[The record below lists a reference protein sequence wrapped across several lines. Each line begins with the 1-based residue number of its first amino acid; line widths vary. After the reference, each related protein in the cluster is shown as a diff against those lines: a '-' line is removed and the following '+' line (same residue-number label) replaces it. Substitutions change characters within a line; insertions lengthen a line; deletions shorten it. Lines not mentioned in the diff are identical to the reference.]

1 MQQQNSVN
9 TPQPS
14 GKKSAPKGDNR
25 KMMLWIIIALAVAIV
40 GLGAWFIISST
51 SQKRALEEAIA
62 LKEQAELDASEREL
76 QNAYDELNNQFS
88 NLENQRNL
96 VLDDSVKRD
105 LQMKYDNA
113 RLQVERLQQELRNQ
127 QNMSAA
133 EIKRLKDEIA
143 TLRELL
149 RHYVEEINRLQLEND
164 SLRTENAQIRD
175 HNRQLSSQVQETS
188 RQNQQLN
195 ERMTLAERLN
205 VTGLSL
211 TALNKK
217 GKPEKKVEKAKQLRV
232 IFTIPQNNSTPVGA
246 KTIYMR
252 ITSPSGQ
259 LLGNAGTFSFEGANV
274 SYTAK
279 TVVEYSGE
287 EIAGITI
294 YWDVNTALTAGQY
307 TVELFADN
315 FRLTSRSFELK

>member
-1 MQQQNSVN
+1 MQEQN
-9 TPQPS
+9 TTQAPQPS
-14 GKKSAPKGDNR
+14 GKKAAPKGDNR
-25 KMMLWIIIALAVAIV
+25 KMMLWIIIALAAAVV

-76 QNAYDELNNQFS
+76 QNAYDELNNQFADI
-88 NLENQRNL
+88 ENGRNL
-96 VLDDSVKRD
+96 ILDDSVKRD

-143 TLRELL
+143 TLRDLL

-164 SLRTENAQIRD
+164 SLRTENQQIRD
-175 HNRQLSSQVQETS
+175 TNRQLSSQVQETS
-188 RQNQQLN
+188 RQNQQLS

-217 GKPEKKVEKAKQLRV
+217 GKNEKKVAKAKQLRV

-246 KTIYMR
+246 KTIYLR

-274 SYTAK
+274 PYTAK
-279 TVVEYSGE
+279 TVIEYAGE

>member
-1 MQQQNSVN
+1 MLQHDTENKTQQQDRKPANN
-9 TPQPS
+9 
-14 GKKSAPKGDNR
+14 GDNR
-25 KMMLWIIIALAVAIV
+25 KLMLWIIIGLAAAIV
-40 GLGAWFIISST
+40 GLGAWFIISSS
-51 SQKRALEEAIA
+51 SQKRALDEAIA

-88 NLENQRNL
+88 NIENGRTL

-105 LQMKYDNA
+105 LTIKYENA

-143 TLRELL
+143 TLRDLL

-175 HNRQLSSQVQETS
+175 RNQQLSSQVQETS

-211 TALNKK
+211 TPLNKK
-217 GKPEKKVEKAKQLRV
+217 GKQEKNVAKAKQLRV
-232 IFTIPQNNSTPVGA
+232 VFTIPQNNSTPVGA
-246 KTIYMR
+246 KTIFLR

-259 LLGNAGTFSFEGANV
+259 LLGNAGSFSFEGASV
-274 SYTAK
+274 PYSAK
-279 TVVEYSGE
+279 TVIEYSGE

>member
-1 MQQQNSVN
+1 MLQHDTENKTQQQGRKPANN
-9 TPQPS
+9 
-14 GKKSAPKGDNR
+14 GDNR
-25 KMMLWIIIALAVAIV
+25 KLMLWIIIGLAAAIV
-40 GLGAWFIISST
+40 GLGAWFIISSS
-51 SQKRALEEAIA
+51 SQKRALDEAIA

-88 NLENQRNL
+88 NIENGRTL

-105 LQMKYDNA
+105 LTIKYENA

-143 TLRELL
+143 TLRDLL

-175 HNRQLSSQVQETS
+175 RNQQLSSQVQETS

-211 TALNKK
+211 TPLNKK
-217 GKPEKKVEKAKQLRV
+217 GKQEKNVAKAKQLRV
-232 IFTIPQNNSTPVGA
+232 VFTIPQNNSTPVGA
-246 KTIYMR
+246 KTIYLR

-259 LLGNAGTFSFEGANV
+259 LLGNAGSFSFEGASV
-274 SYTAK
+274 PYSAK
-279 TVVEYSGE
+279 TVIEYSGE

>member
-1 MQQQNSVN
+1 MQEQN
-9 TPQPS
+9 TTQAPQPQ
-14 GKKSAPKGDNR
+14 GKKAAPKGDNR
-25 KMMLWIIIALAVAIV
+25 KMMLWIIIALAAAVV

-76 QNAYDELNNQFS
+76 QNAYDELNNQFADI
-88 NLENQRNL
+88 ENGRNL
-96 VLDDSVKRD
+96 ILDDSVKRD

-143 TLRELL
+143 TLRDLL

-164 SLRTENAQIRD
+164 SLRTENQQIRD

-188 RQNQQLN
+188 RQNEVLN

-217 GKPEKKVEKAKQLRV
+217 GKVEKKVEKAKQLRV

-246 KTIYMR
+246 KTIFLR

-274 SYTAK
+274 PYTAK
-279 TVVEYSGE
+279 TVIEYAGE

>member
-1 MQQQNSVN
+1 MQEQNTTQS
-9 TPQPS
+9 PQPS

-25 KMMLWIIIALAVAIV
+25 KMMLWIIIALAAAVV

-76 QNAYDELNNQFS
+76 QNAYDELNNQFADI
-88 NLENQRNL
+88 ENGRNL
-96 VLDDSVKRD
+96 ILDDSVKRD
-105 LQMKYDNA
+105 LQIKYENA

-143 TLRELL
+143 TLRDLL

-164 SLRTENAQIRD
+164 SLRTENQQIRD
-175 HNRQLSSQVQETS
+175 TNRQLSSQVQETS
-188 RQNQQLN
+188 RQNQQLS

-217 GKPEKKVEKAKQLRV
+217 GKNEKKVAKAKQLRV

-246 KTIYMR
+246 KTIYLR

-259 LLGNAGTFSFEGANV
+259 LLGNAGTFSFEGASV
-274 SYTAK
+274 PYTAK
-279 TVVEYSGE
+279 TVIEYAGE
-287 EIAGITI
+287 EIAGITM
-294 YWDVNTALTAGQY
+294 YWDVNTALTAGSY

>member
-1 MQQQNSVN
+1 MQEQN
-9 TPQPS
+9 TTQAPQPQ
-14 GKKSAPKGDNR
+14 GKKAAPKGDNR
-25 KMMLWIIIALAVAIV
+25 KMMLWIIIALAAAVV

-76 QNAYDELNNQFS
+76 QNAYDELNNQFADI
-88 NLENQRNL
+88 ENGRNL
-96 VLDDSVKRD
+96 ILDDSVKRD
-105 LQMKYDNA
+105 LQMKYENA

-143 TLRELL
+143 TLRDLL

-175 HNRQLSSQVQETS
+175 HNRQLSSQVQQTS
-188 RQNQQLN
+188 RENEVLN

-217 GKPEKKVEKAKQLRV
+217 GKVEKKVEKAKQLRV

-246 KTIYMR
+246 KTIYLR

-274 SYTAK
+274 PYTAK
-279 TVVEYSGE
+279 TVIEYAGE

>member
-1 MQQQNSVN
+1 MQEQN
-9 TPQPS
+9 TTQAPQPQ
-14 GKKSAPKGDNR
+14 GKKAAPKGDNR
-25 KMMLWIIIALAVAIV
+25 KMMLWIIIALAAAVV

-76 QNAYDELNNQFS
+76 QNAYDELNNQFADI
-88 NLENQRNL
+88 ENGRNL
-96 VLDDSVKRD
+96 ILDDSVKRD
-105 LQMKYDNA
+105 LQMKYENA

-143 TLRELL
+143 TLRDLL

-175 HNRQLSSQVQETS
+175 TNRQLSSQVQETS

-217 GKPEKKVEKAKQLRV
+217 GKVEKKVEKAKQLRI

-246 KTIYMR
+246 KTIYLR

-259 LLGNAGTFSFEGANV
+259 LLGNAGTFSFEGASV
-274 SYTAK
+274 PYTAK
-279 TVVEYSGE
+279 TVIEYAGE

>member
-1 MQQQNSVN
+1 MQEQNTTQS
-9 TPQPS
+9 PQPS
-14 GKKSAPKGDNR
+14 GKKAAPKGDNR
-25 KMMLWIIIALAVAIV
+25 KMMLWIIIALAAAVV

-76 QNAYDELNNQFS
+76 QNAYDELNNQFADI
-88 NLENQRNL
+88 ENGRNL
-96 VLDDSVKRD
+96 ILDDSVKRD
-105 LQMKYDNA
+105 LQIKYENA

-143 TLRELL
+143 TLRDLL

-164 SLRTENAQIRD
+164 SLRTENQQIRD
-175 HNRQLSSQVQETS
+175 TNRQLSSQVQETS
-188 RQNQQLN
+188 RQNQQLS

-217 GKPEKKVEKAKQLRV
+217 GKNEKKVAKAKQLRV

-246 KTIYMR
+246 KTIYLR

-259 LLGNAGTFSFEGANV
+259 LLGNAGTFPFEGASV
-274 SYTAK
+274 PYTAK
-279 TVVEYSGE
+279 TVIEYAGE
-287 EIAGITI
+287 EIAGITM
-294 YWDVNTALTAGQY
+294 YWDVNTALTAGSY

>member
-1 MQQQNSVN
+1 MQKQN
-9 TPQPS
+9 TTQAPQPQ
-14 GKKSAPKGDNR
+14 GKNAAPKGDNR
-25 KMMLWIIIALAVAIV
+25 KMMLWIIIALAASVV

-76 QNAYDELNNQFS
+76 QNAYDELNNQFADI
-88 NLENQRNL
+88 ENGRNL
-96 VLDDSVKRD
+96 ILDDSVKRD
-105 LQMKYDNA
+105 LQMKYENA

-143 TLRELL
+143 TLRDLL

-175 HNRQLSSQVQETS
+175 HNRQLSSQVQQTS
-188 RQNQQLN
+188 RENEVLN

-217 GKPEKKVEKAKQLRV
+217 GKVEKKVEKAKQLRV

-246 KTIYMR
+246 KTIYLR

-274 SYTAK
+274 PYTAK
-279 TVVEYSGE
+279 TVIEYAGE

>member
-1 MQQQNSVN
+1 MQEQN
-9 TPQPS
+9 TTQAPQPQ
-14 GKKSAPKGDNR
+14 GKKAAPKGDNR
-25 KMMLWIIIALAVAIV
+25 KMMLWIIIALAAAVV

-76 QNAYDELNNQFS
+76 QNAYDELNNQFADI
-88 NLENQRNL
+88 ENGRNL
-96 VLDDSVKRD
+96 ILDDSVKRD

-143 TLRELL
+143 TLRDLL

-164 SLRTENAQIRD
+164 SLRTENQQIRD

-188 RQNQQLN
+188 RQNEVLN

-217 GKPEKKVEKAKQLRV
+217 GKVEKKVEKAKQLRV

-246 KTIYMR
+246 KTIYLR
-252 ITSPSGQ
+252 ITSPTGQ

-274 SYTAK
+274 PYTAK
-279 TVVEYSGE
+279 TVIEYAGE

>member
-1 MQQQNSVN
+1 MQEQN
-9 TPQPS
+9 TTQAPQPQ
-14 GKKSAPKGDNR
+14 GKKAAPKGDNR
-25 KMMLWIIIALAVAIV
+25 KMMLWIIIALAAAVV

-76 QNAYDELNNQFS
+76 QNAYDELNNQFADI
-88 NLENQRNL
+88 ENGRNL
-96 VLDDSVKRD
+96 ILDDSVKRD

-143 TLRELL
+143 TLRDLL

-175 HNRQLSSQVQETS
+175 TNRQLSSQVQETS

-217 GKPEKKVEKAKQLRV
+217 GKVEKKVEKAKQLRV

-246 KTIYMR
+246 KTIYLR

-274 SYTAK
+274 PYTAK
-279 TVVEYSGE
+279 TVIEYAGE

>member
-1 MQQQNSVN
+1 MQEQN
-9 TPQPS
+9 TTQAPQPQ
-14 GKKSAPKGDNR
+14 GKKAAPKGDNR
-25 KMMLWIIIALAVAIV
+25 KMMLWIIIALAAAVV

-76 QNAYDELNNQFS
+76 QNAYDELNNQFADI
-88 NLENQRNL
+88 ENGRNL
-96 VLDDSVKRD
+96 ILDDSVKRD

-143 TLRELL
+143 TLRDLL

-175 HNRQLSSQVQETS
+175 HNRQLSSQVQQTS
-188 RQNQQLN
+188 RENEVLN

-217 GKPEKKVEKAKQLRV
+217 GKVEKKVEKAKQLRV

-246 KTIYMR
+246 KTIYLR

-274 SYTAK
+274 PYTAK
-279 TVVEYSGE
+279 TVIEYAGE